1 VVKIQGGQLATIEK
15 RYLAPLNP
23 AATITEADRPK
34 VHNLIRKELA
44 DILSGNQS
52 YYPDGV
58 QKDSQTLASDLNAF
72 IDSIQKLQG
81 RVDDP
86 SDILGGA
93 VADLNNYAKA
103 FKTVRE
109 ENEPND
115 QIEVPRESLPNTS
128 DQNVIF
134 PDLGPLSPI
143 NPLVPNQRKPDAFN
157 VMPVR
162 SLSRVSGNNSPA
174 FGFEPSAPAAQFTL
188 PGSSISSGG
197 IANWIAAL
205 AGVDPQNPTQ
215 AVPSPLDDQLR
226 GFYVDDPLQPWLTQR
241 PR

>member
-1 VVKIQGGQLATIEK
+1 LATIEK

-23 AATITEADRPK
+23 AATITEADRSK
-34 VHNLIRKELA
+34 VNSLILKELA
-44 DILSGNQS
+44 DRLSGNQS

-72 IDSIQKLQG
+72 IGSIQKLQG

-93 VADLNNYAKA
+93 VADLNNYADA
-103 FKTVRE
+103 FGTIRK

-115 QIEVPRESLPNTS
+115 QIEVPRESFPNTS

-134 PDLGPLSPI
+134 PNLGPLSPV
-143 NPLVPNQRKPDAFN
+143 NPLVPNQQEPETFD

-162 SLSRVSGNNSPA
+162 MLSRVSGNNSSAP
-174 FGFEPSAPAAQFTL
+174 GFEPSTPTAQFAV
-188 PGSSISSGG
+188 PGSSNSSSS

-215 AVPSPLDDQLR
+215 ATPSSQADQLAGLYR
-226 GFYVDDPLQPWLTQR
+226 DDPLQPWFTQR

>member
-1 VVKIQGGQLATIEK
+1 MATIEK

-23 AATITEADRPK
+23 AATITEADRSK

-58 QKDSQTLASDLNAF
+58 QKDSHTLASDLNAF
-72 IDSIQKLQG
+72 IYSIQKLQG

-93 VADLNNYAKA
+93 VTDLKNYAKA
-103 FKTVRE
+103 FETIRK

-134 PDLGPLSPI
+134 PNLGPLSPI
-143 NPLVPNQRKPDAFN
+143 NPLAPNQRKPDAFN
-157 VMPVR
+157 VMLAR
-162 SLSRVSGNNSPA
+162 SLSLMSGNNSPA
-174 FGFEPSAPAAQFTL
+174 SGFEPSAPAVQFAL
-188 PGSSISSGG
+188 PGSSNSSSR

-205 AGVDPQNPTQ
+205 AGFDPQNPTQ
-215 AVPSPLDDQLR
+215 AMPSSPDDQLR
-226 GFYVDDPLQPWLTQR
+226 GFYVDDPLQPWLTPR